1 MNGKFNPTGAQNKL
15 EDLQENL
22 VKPMRYNF
30 ISLNRFG
37 LIELILAGKNLVNSQ
52 RHDFLIEKLV
62 KIRRY
67 NFVSFERPQI
77 ET

>member
-37 LIELILAGKNLVNSQ
+37 LLELILAGKKS
-52 RHDFLIEKLV
+52 R
-62 KIRRY
+62 
-67 NFVSFERPQI
+67 
-77 ET
+77 